1 MPKTTLKP
9 GTTYQQEGGK
19 TYIVTVQEV
28 ADLTT
33 KKTKR
38 KVKRKPY
45 KKVFQLLSKP
55 DPNDDEQVVQYSVP
69 LYPSGLVKH
78 TDRIT
83 YKPKRKTAKVVGLGY
98 WVARVEIDYQHAPGI
113 WVGAT
118 QYPSG
123 SDDACRFWTLDE
135 NATAESIVE
144 NILRLPSTGFGPYT
158 DQGGWNADWEFDTD
172 SEHIIVSSDV
182 WRRLS
187 QGLRKRFLRE
197 VFADTIYIDVGLE

>member
-9 GTTYQQEGGK
+9 GTTYIEQGGK
-19 TYIVTVQEV
+19 NYMVTVQEV
-28 ADLTT
+28 TDLS
-33 KKTKR
+33 KQKPRR

-55 DPNDDEQVVQYSVP
+55 DPKDDEQVVQYSVP
-69 LYPSGLVKH
+69 LYPSGLVNH

-83 YKPKRKTAKVVGLGY
+83 YKPKRKTAEVVCLDY
-98 WVARVEIDYQHAPGI
+98 WIARVEIDYQNAPGI

-118 QYPSG
+118 QYPANG
-123 SDDACRFWTLDE
+123 EDASRYWTFDE
-135 NATAESIVE
+135 SASAERIIE
-144 NILRLPSTGFGPYT
+144 KILCLPTTGFGPYT
-158 DQGGWNADWEFDTD
+158 EQGGWNSGMKFDTD

-197 VFADTIYIDVGLE
+197 VYADKIYIDVGLE